1 MTTSDDVSR
10 VLNRIKK
17 LQEWEVV
24 VKVPDDFQFYGVVPY
39 DINISNGIAF
49 VRVLA
54 ETIEEAVTK
63 ANKYFDGPQEEDQT

>member
-1 MTTSDDVSR
+1 MTTNDELSR

-49 VRVLA
+49 VKVIAASL
-54 ETIEEAVTK
+54 EEATMK
-63 ANKYFDGPQEEDQT
+63 AKNYFNGPQEEDQT

>member
-1 MTTSDDVSR
+1 MNTNDELTR

-49 VRVLA
+49 VKVVAASLD
-54 ETIEEAVTK
+54 EATMK
-63 ANKYFDGPQEEDQT
+63 AKNYFNGPQEED

>member
-1 MTTSDDVSR
+1 MNTNDELTQ

-49 VRVLA
+49 VKVVAASLD
-54 ETIEEAVTK
+54 EATMK
-63 ANKYFDGPQEEDQT
+63 AKNYFNGPQEED

>member
-1 MTTSDDVSR
+1 MTTSEEVAR

-24 VKVPDDFQFYGVVPY
+24 VKVPEDFQFYGKVPY

-49 VRVLA
+49 VKVVAASL
-54 ETIEEAVTK
+54 EEATMK
-63 ANKYFDGPQEEDQT
+63 AKHYFDGPQEEDQT

>member
-1 MTTSDDVSR
+1 MATNDELSQ
-10 VLNRIKK
+10 VLNRIKN

-49 VRVLA
+49 VKVIAASL
-54 ETIEEAVTK
+54 EEATTK
-63 ANKYFDGPQEEDQT
+63 AKNYFNGPQEEDPS